1 MLSFI
6 YLRNR
11 EYIFE
16 NGHISTKIPDLSTK
30 LYDLSI
36 FRQRLSIKK
45 SYFLN
50 EKQRNCQKIYQK
62 ILKRIVKLC

>member
-16 NGHISTKIPDLSTK
+16 NGHISTKTPDLSTNYTIYRFFDK
-30 LYDLSI
+30 DSFLKKAI
-36 FRQRLSIKK
+36 FLMKR
-45 SYFLN
+45 N
-50 EKQRNCQKIYQK
+50 E
-62 ILKRIVKLC
+62 IVKKNIRKY